1 LRIRNS
7 AHDQKSRSG
16 FLEGDSLKQPAAM
29 YRFFTTTFKGL
40 EEVLAGEIATLGGEE
55 ISLGTGSVSFSGTM
69 ELCQRANLWLRSAN
83 RVVLLLAEFS
93 SPTPTALYEGVREIP
108 WTDLFSPERTIAV
121 DATVRESGINHSHF
135 AAQKTKDAIVDRFRD
150 TLGRRPDV
158 DTASPD
164 IRIVVRIVRDFASIS
179 LDTSGESLNRR
190 GYRTH
195 PTEAS
200 LKETLAAGLILLS
213 GWQGQ
218 EPLVDPVCGSATIPI
233 EAALIAGEIAPGSL
247 GRSFGFQKLHGF
259 NRKEWERIL
268 SEASDVSRE
277 ASRQAKGI
285 RIKGSDISPE
295 AISGAIRNASNAKVN
310 ERVVLSVMPIQ
321 YFSPGE
327 GPGTIL
333 CNPPYGARMA
343 GSGQAE
349 AFYRELGEALKKRCS
364 GWTAYLLSGN
374 IHMARFLSLKS
385 SRKFPVMNGPID
397 CRVLKYDLY

>member
-1 LRIRNS
+1 
-7 AHDQKSRSG
+7 
-16 FLEGDSLKQPAAM
+16 LKQQAAM
-29 YRFFTTTFKGL
+29 YRFFATTFKGL
-40 EEVLAGEIATLGGEE
+40 EEVLAGEIAAMGADE

-69 ELCQRANLWLRSAN
+69 ELCLRANLWLRSAN

-93 SPTPTALYEGVREIP
+93 SSTPEALYEGVREIP
-108 WTDLFSPERTIAV
+108 WPDLFSPERTLAV

-150 TLGRRPDV
+150 AFGRRPDV

-164 IRIVVRIVRDFASIS
+164 IRIIVRIVRDFASIS
-179 LDTSGESLNRR
+179 LDTSGDSLNRR

-218 EPLVDPVCGSATIPI
+218 EPLIDPVCGSATIPI

-259 NRKEWERIL
+259 NRKDWENLL
-268 SEASDVSRE
+268 SEAHETSRE
-277 ASRQAKGI
+277 ASRQTKGI
-285 RIKGSDISPE
+285 RIEGYDISPE
-295 AISGAIRNASNAKVN
+295 AISGAIRNASNAKVK
-310 ERVVLSVMPIQ
+310 ERVALSATPIR

-343 GSGQAE
+343 GGEQAE
-349 AFYRELGEALKKRCS
+349 TFYRELGEALKKRCS

-374 IHMARFLSLKS
+374 THITRFLSLKS

-397 CRVLKYDLY
+397 CRLLKYELY